1 MTTHIHTESDLDAA
15 IVALT
20 ALDPRWAPVMAR
32 GGRPPLRRREGG
44 FAGLAQIIVSQQVS
58 VASAAAIHGRLVA
71 IGDPFDHTAV
81 LRARKDKLLRVG
93 LTGGLASGKST
104 VARMLHGLGAAVLD
118 ADEIVRGLYR
128 EGGAGAEAARELF
141 GDSVLGPDGL
151 VDRTRIAALVF
162 ANPEARHALEA
173 RIHPL
178 VRAERE
184 RFFAEAGRR
193 GAPVAV
199 VEASQLLEAK
209 TESEY
214 DRILLVMAPE
224 EERVRRWEERQEYV
238 KSVAECIIGKQ
249 RHGPIGTVP
258 LKFTGEFTRF
268 SDLDRE
274 YKVSE
279 E

>member
-1 MTTHIHTESDLDAA
+1 M
-15 IVALT
+15 
-20 ALDPRWAPVMAR
+20 
-32 GGRPPLRRREGG
+32 
-44 FAGLAQIIVSQQVS
+44 
-58 VASAAAIHGRLVA
+58 
-71 IGDPFDHTAV
+71 
-81 LRARKDKLLRVG
+81 LRVG

-104 VARMLHGLGAAVLD
+104 VARMLQGLGAAVLD

-141 GDSVLGPDGL
+141 GDSVLGPDGR

-178 VRAERE
+178 VKAERE
-184 RFFAEAGRR
+184 RFFAEAERA

-199 VEASQLLEAK
+199 IEASQLLEAK

-224 EERVRRWEERQEYV
+224 EERVRRWGEKGGDPEDARRRIASQIRPEAARERVHDVIWNDGSLEELGR
-238 KSVAECIIGKQ
+238 KVAELYRRWTEPK
-249 RHGPIGTVP
+249 
-258 LKFTGEFTRF
+258 KE
-268 SDLDRE
+268 
-274 YKVSE
+274 
-279 E
+279 